1 MLQDAVDAPAA
12 VAVRRGGSPALE
24 GGGMSMS
31 TQDAGRSWLRR
42 GAAAA
47 IAAAGVLIPA
57 GYVVA
62 TYEAY
67 CGPFCY
73 MVGAF
78 VLMLLVVCP
87 AIAGLIGAALVRG
100 WDGAGSLL
108 AGTFVGCVFSALLV
122 VAVGRSVNLAEVVP
136 LFILCSVPLLIGYG
150 IGRGLARLG

>member
-12 VAVRRGGSPALE
+12 VAVPRGGSPALE

-57 GYVVA
+57 GYSES

-67 CGPFCY
+67 HGPFGY
-73 MVGAF
+73 MAGVG
-78 VLMLLVVCP
+78 VLMLVLASV
-87 AIAGLIGAALVRG
+87 AIAGLLGAALVRG

-108 AGTFVGCVFSALLV
+108 AGTFVGCVLSALSV
-122 VAVGRSVNLAEVVP
+122 VAAGRSVNLAEVVP